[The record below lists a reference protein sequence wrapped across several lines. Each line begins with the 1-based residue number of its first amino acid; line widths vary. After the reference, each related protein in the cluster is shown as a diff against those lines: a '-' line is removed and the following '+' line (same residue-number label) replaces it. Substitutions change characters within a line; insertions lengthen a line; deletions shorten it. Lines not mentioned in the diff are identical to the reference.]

1 MNQNQLIELKQY
13 IETAEIAINQAKD
26 MIDLLGGNEKNLNKI
41 AKKRARALTPLSED
55 NDTKSIEGVF
65 NGQHMIG
72 TDGKE
77 YSIPANYA
85 SKSKLVAGDQMK
97 LTIQPDGTFIYKQTK
112 PIEQERLTGTIITTE
127 DGYAVISGDGRKFNV
142 LTASIT
148 YFKGQPGDT
157 AVILVPV
164 DYPSLWAAVENVI
177 KKVNNESETNLT
189 QPTLEAPPEEMLPPV
204 KTNLLETEEH
214 EELPSGEL
222 KNNPS
227 PTFENFT
234 NDQSLS
240 TPDHN
245 QKITAPKINDSASN
259 ELDIVSDDLEDL

>member
-26 MIDLLGGNEKNLNKI
+26 LIELLGGNEKNLNKI
-41 AKKRARALTPLSED
+41 AKKQARAITSLSTNED
-55 NDTKSIEGVF
+55 AKTIEGVF

-127 DGYAVISGDGRKFNV
+127 DGYAVIAGDGR
-142 LTASIT
+142 
-148 YFKGQPGDT
+148 
-157 AVILVPV
+157 
-164 DYPSLWAAVENVI
+164 
-177 KKVNNESETNLT
+177 
-189 QPTLEAPPEEMLPPV
+189 
-204 KTNLLETEEH
+204 
-214 EELPSGEL
+214 
-222 KNNPS
+222 
-227 PTFENFT
+227 
-234 NDQSLS
+234 
-240 TPDHN
+240 
-245 QKITAPKINDSASN
+245 
-259 ELDIVSDDLEDL
+259 